1 PGEFSV
7 YNALAVIACA
17 RERGVSY
24 KVIEEGLKNT
34 YIRGRMEII
43 PGTTDYTVMI
53 DFAHNEFSVQNLFE
67 TIHKYSPK
75 RIVAVF
81 GCGGNRSKLRRY
93 SMGEVIGN
101 NADLSII
108 TEDNNRY
115 EKIEDIVSDI
125 LIGMKK
131 ADGKYIV
138 INKRKD
144 AIEYALENA
153 QKGDVIMLIGKG
165 HEDYIEEN
173 GTRTYFSE
181 REVVENYLSRAS
193 K

>member
-1 PGEFSV
+1 
-7 YNALAVIACA
+7 
-17 RERGVSY
+17 
-24 KVIEEGLKNT
+24 
-34 YIRGRMEII
+34 MEII
-43 PGTTDYTVMI
+43 PGTVGYTVMI
-53 DFAHNEFSVQNLFE
+53 DFAHNEFSVQSLFE
-67 TIHKYSPK
+67 TIIKYSPK

-93 SMGEVIGN
+93 SMGEVIGKY
-101 NADLSII
+101 ADLSII

-115 EKIEDIVSDI
+115 EKIEDIVADI
-125 LIGMKK
+125 LVGMKK
-131 ADGKYIV
+131 TDGKYVV

-153 QKGDVIMLIGKG
+153 KEGDVIMLVGKG

-173 GTRTYFSE
+173 GVRTYFSE
-181 REVVENYLSRAS
+181 REVVEDYLRRAS

>member
-1 PGEFSV
+1 
-7 YNALAVIACA
+7 
-17 RERGVSY
+17 
-24 KVIEEGLKNT
+24 
-34 YIRGRMEII
+34 
-43 PGTTDYTVMI
+43 
-53 DFAHNEFSVQNLFE
+53 
-67 TIHKYSPK
+67 
-75 RIVAVF
+75 
-81 GCGGNRSKLRRY
+81 
-93 SMGEVIGN
+93 MGEVIGK

-115 EKIEDIVSDI
+115 EKIEDIVADI

-131 ADGKYIV
+131 ADGKYII

-153 QKGDVIMLIGKG
+153 QKGDVIMLVGKG